1 MIVLI
6 YPNPQ
11 ITIIFKNWREC
22 IEQQFYH
29 AELDNVP
36 PAFVDGSIT
45 SGERR
50 GHHSLQVSTE
60 APGRHAQIN
69 ATHIGTTLVVR
80 QSGRSLSLSVRAPRA
95 IVDAFRPE
103 QDLQLCKWGCP
114 ASQRLEHPPLQPG
127 TDAYGHCAS
136 LLPTKDMYFQ
146 ACLFDLLTTGD
157 VNFSASAVAAL
168 QDARGM
174 IVDAGRVH
182 LLTAGAG
189 SSHSYSSCAVL
200 TLLIVAHAHFILTFF
215 LDQSV

>member
-1 MIVLI
+1 MFSITILLQ
-6 YPNPQ
+6 PNLQ

-22 IEQQFYH
+22 IEQQIYH

-95 IVDAFRPE
+95 IVDTFSPE

-114 ASQRLEHPPLQPG
+114 ASQRLEHPQAQPG
-127 TDAYGHCAS
+127 TTAYVHCAS
-136 LLPTKDMYFQ
+136 LLPAKDMYFQ
-146 ACLFDLLTTGD
+146 ACLFDVLTTGD

-168 QDARGM
+168 QDARSM
-174 IVDAGRVH
+174 IADAGRVQ
-182 LLTAGAG
+182 LLSAAVT
-189 SSHSYSSCAVL
+189 SHPSCAML
-200 TLLIVAHAHFILTFF
+200 TLLMMALTNVILTF
-215 LDQSV
+215 LVERCV